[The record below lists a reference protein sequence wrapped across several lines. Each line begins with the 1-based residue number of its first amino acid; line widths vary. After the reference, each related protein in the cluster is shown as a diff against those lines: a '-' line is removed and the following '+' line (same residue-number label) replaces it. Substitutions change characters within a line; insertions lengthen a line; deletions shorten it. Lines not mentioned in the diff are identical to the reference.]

1 MANKKQVKKENK
13 PLIKTKHKL
22 DNSIEIQVTKSPAKT
37 LSGKIFAWLVIAG
50 TVLVPVAGLLYLL
63 FQ

>member
-1 MANKKQVKKENK
+1 MANKKQVKNEKK

-37 LSGKIFAWLVIAG
+37 LSGKIFAWLIIAG